1 MAHGFSATRT
11 MALDAYAQRFADVG
25 LAVLAYDHRNLG
37 ASDGE
42 PRQEINPWAQTRDF
56 LRAVDWL
63 GARVEVDAERI
74 GLWGSSYSGGEVV
87 VAAAA
92 DRRVRAVVA
101 NVPFVGLPG
110 VDYSTDLDAR
120 ADALLA
126 ALADSSAA
134 SPADTVDDVLG
145 PFAVVDEEGVDL
157 PAFLNDP
164 AAPPWF
170 LGEGRRPGSGW
181 VNRVTVA
188 GIRSTPSWDP
198 GVCVH
203 RVAPTP
209 LLLLVALE
217 DALVDAE
224 IAIAA
229 HARAGSTAE
238 IVFLEGH
245 HFAPYSGAGF
255 DRAAGA
261 AADWFLRGL

>member
-1 MAHGFSATRT
+1 
-11 MALDAYAQRFADVG
+11 MALDAYAQRFAGVG
-25 LAVLAYDHRNLG
+25 LAALVYDHRNLG
-37 ASDGE
+37 DSDGE
-42 PRQEINPWAQTRDF
+42 PRQQINPWAQTRDY
-56 LRAVDWL
+56 LRAVEWI
-63 GARVEVDAERI
+63 GRRVEVDEARI

-101 NVPFVGLPG
+101 NVPFIGLPD
-110 VDYSTDLDAR
+110 VDYSTNLDPR

-126 ALADSSAA
+126 ALADRSGGG
-134 SPADTVDDVLG
+134 PADTVDDVLG
-145 PFAVVDEEGVDL
+145 PFAVVAEDGVDL

-170 LGEGRRPGSGW
+170 LAEGRRPGRRW
-181 VNRVTVA
+181 VNQVTIA
-188 GIRSTPSWDP
+188 GIRSTPPWDP

-217 DALVDAE
+217 DALVDAA
-224 IAIAA
+224 IAIEA

-238 IVFLEGH
+238 IQFLEGH
-245 HFAPYSGAGF
+245 HFTPYSGAGF

-261 AADWFLRGL
+261 AADWFLRWLSP